1 MNREPELVMGERG
14 SRRERE
20 GERWRERGVGVNYWF
35 CCKVQTYGS
44 FRELLTHKTLIQAG
58 LGSALLPQASR
69 GSRPALE

>member
-1 MNREPELVMGERG
+1 MRD
-14 SRRERE
+14 
-20 GERWRERGVGVNYWF
+20 RERGEGVNYWF